1 MRLPSSALS
10 GLCLLALAA
19 CGGKKAPEAPRP
31 APSLLVE
38 MRAVGDES
46 FVLSDNAPVFTDSTT
61 RVIRDTVEWKDVW
74 TQAMSRRAAN
84 ARLPLPAIDFTKE
97 AVVLAAAGRMK
108 PGDVVHIDSIGT
120 RKDLTVVVLRYTLGC
135 QDLRMTAYPFEMARI
150 PKAASEVTWREHRYK
165 APECQ

>member
-1 MRLPSSALS
+1 MRLHPSVMS

-19 CGGKKAPEAPRP
+19 CGKGKVPEAPRP

-46 FVLSDNAPVFTDSTT
+46 FILSDNAPVFMDSTT

-74 TQAMSRRAAN
+74 TQAMSRRPAN
-84 ARLPLPAIDFTKE
+84 ARLPLPVIDFGKE
-97 AVVLAAAGRMK
+97 SVVLAAAGRMK
-108 PGDVVHIDSIGT
+108 PGDVVHIDSVGT
-120 RKDLTVVVLRYTLGC
+120 RKDLTVVVLRYTVGC
-135 QDLRMTAYPFEMARI
+135 QDLRLTAYPFEMARI
-150 PKAASEVTWREHRYK
+150 PKATPEVTWREHRYR